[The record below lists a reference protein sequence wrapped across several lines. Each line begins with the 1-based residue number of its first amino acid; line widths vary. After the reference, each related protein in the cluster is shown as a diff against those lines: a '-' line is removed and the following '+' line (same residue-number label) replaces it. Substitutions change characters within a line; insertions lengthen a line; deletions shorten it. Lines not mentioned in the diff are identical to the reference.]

1 LASFRGVVGREQL
14 LARLSAVLWALAVIL
29 GGNASEVQAAGTSLS
44 NAVHWAFRPLGVV
57 LPPTSGTHSM
67 PVNPID
73 AFLNAALVDEGIE
86 SVGPASKVELLRRVT
101 YDLTGLPP
109 TPTALRDFIA
119 DTSEGAYARVV
130 DRLLASS
137 AYGERWAQHWLDL
150 AHYADSNGFELDADR
165 PDAWRYRDW
174 VIRAFNEDMPYDRF
188 LQWQI
193 AGDEVVPGNS
203 DALIA
208 SGFGRSGPREVVSGN
223 IDPEERRQ
231 SELVGVTTTVGSV
244 FLGLT
249 LGCARCHDHKFD
261 PLPMKDYYR
270 LQACFAGTELTEIP
284 IHDESEKQFVE
295 RETSRIKALIKPI
308 EASKST
314 LEAPYR
320 DRLLKHK
327 EAGLTAQERAVR
339 AKKKEDR
346 TPEEERLFEGT
357 NAALRVTWEEI
368 AESVAEHRADHAI
381 REGLKRQIHELE
393 LQLPRPP
400 AHAMAM
406 TEKESADKLPDTYV
420 LRRGNVKQKQS
431 VVQPGPPWI
440 LARAMGNPE
449 VSFVPERALAERKSG
464 RRLALAQWL
473 TDPVHPLTARVMVN
487 RLWMHHFG
495 RGLVGT
501 PSDFG
506 SRGEPPVNQPLLDW
520 LASELIRNGWRLKML
535 HRLMVTSSGYQ
546 RSSQAVSATGVAKD
560 PDNRRLWR
568 MNRRRMEAEGL
579 RDATLQVSGL
589 MNRRSGGPGV
599 RPPLEPEVRELIFT
613 EAEVVDL
620 WAEDK
625 DVAEYGRRSIYL
637 HRKRNVHYPMFDA
650 FDAPDAQTSCP
661 QRSVSTHAPQALVML
676 NSGFAQRA
684 ARAFA
689 GELLAIPFGDE
700 ARIRESFLRC
710 YARPPSME
718 EVEWT
723 LEFLTRNPGSVEDRW
738 TDVALALLNS
748 NEFVYVP

>member
-1 LASFRGVVGREQL
+1 M
-14 LARLSAVLWALAVIL
+14 ARLCTVLWALGMIL
-29 GGNASEVQAAGTSLS
+29 AGNAVGLQAEGGSSS
-44 NAVHWAFRPLGVV
+44 NSVHWAFRPLGVV
-57 LPPTSGTHSM
+57 LPPTSEIAPVS
-67 PVNPID
+67 VNPID
-73 AFLNAALVDEGIE
+73 AFLDVALAEHGIE
-86 SVGPASKVELLRRVT
+86 SVGLASKVELLRRVT
-101 YDLTGLPP
+101 YDLTGLLP
-109 TPTALRDFIA
+109 TSAAVSDFLSDA
-119 DTSEGAYARVV
+119 SQGAYLRMV

-174 VIRAFNEDMPYDRF
+174 VIRAFNQDMPYDQF
-188 LQWQI
+188 LRWQI
-193 AGDEVVPGNS
+193 AGDEVAPGNP

-208 SGFGRSGPREVVSGN
+208 SGFGRSGPLEVVSGN

-231 SELVGVTTTVGSV
+231 NELIGVTTTVGSV
-244 FLGLT
+244 FMGLT

-261 PLPMKDYYR
+261 PLPMTDYYR
-270 LQACFAGTELTEIP
+270 LQACFAGAELTEIP

-308 EASKST
+308 EASKAA

-320 DRLLKHK
+320 DRLLKRK
-327 EAGLTAQERAVR
+327 EGELTVQERAVR
-339 AKKKEDR
+339 AKKKEER

-357 NAALRVTWEEI
+357 NVALRVTWEEI
-368 AESVAEHRADHAI
+368 AEAVDEHAADKTI
-381 REGLKRQIHELE
+381 RERLKRQIHELE

-406 TEKESADKLPDTYV
+406 TEKVAADKLPETHV
-420 LRRGNVKQKQS
+420 LRRGNAKHKQS
-431 VVQPGPPWI
+431 VVRPGAPLI
-440 LARAMGNPE
+440 LAKAMGSPDL
-449 VSFVPERALAERKSG
+449 SFSPERALAERKSG

-473 TDPVHPLTARVMVN
+473 ADSVHPLTARVMVN
-487 RLWMHHFG
+487 RLWLHHFG
-495 RGLVGT
+495 KGLVGT

-506 SRGEPPVNQPLLDW
+506 TRGEIPVNQPLLDW
-520 LASELIRNGWRLKML
+520 LASELIRNGWRLKSL
-535 HRLMVTSSGYQ
+535 HRLMVTSNGYQ
-546 RSSQAVSATGVAKD
+546 RSSREASASGVAKD
-560 PDNRRLWR
+560 PENRRLWR

-589 MNRRSGGPGV
+589 INYRSGGPGV

-620 WAEDK
+620 WAVDK
-625 DVAEYGRRSIYL
+625 DAAEYGRRSIYL

-650 FDAPDAQTSCP
+650 FDAPDALTPCP

-684 ARAFA
+684 SRAFA
-689 GELLAIPFGDE
+689 IELLAIPHGDE
-700 ARIRESFLRC
+700 VRIRESFLRC
-710 YARPPSME
+710 FARTPSAE
-718 EVEWT
+718 ELHWT
-723 LEFLTRNPGSVEDRW
+723 RAFLASDSGPVEDRW
-738 TDVALALLNS
+738 TDLALALLNS